1 MTFLIESD
9 KQRLRAAI
17 HAAESK
23 TSGEIVTVIAR
34 ASGSYYY
41 YPTLW
46 AALAAIFSPLLLL
59 AWLPLSFA
67 PLGIV
72 ELQLL
77 VFALLALL
85 LRLPAVRMHLVPRSV
100 QREYCAR
107 RAREQFLAQSLHTTR
122 ERTGVLLYVS
132 VAERYVELLAD
143 AGIHARV
150 PAGTWNAIVDEF
162 TAQVKA
168 DCIGVGFVAAVTAIG
183 EHLTAHFPL
192 PADSRNE
199 LTDHLIEL

>member
-1 MTFLIESD
+1 MTFLTESD

-17 HAAESK
+17 REAESK

-46 AALAAIFSPLLLL
+46 AALAAILSPLLMT
-59 AWLPLSFA
+59 WLPLSFA

-100 QREYCAR
+100 QRDYCGR

-132 VAERYVELLAD
+132 VAERHVELLAD